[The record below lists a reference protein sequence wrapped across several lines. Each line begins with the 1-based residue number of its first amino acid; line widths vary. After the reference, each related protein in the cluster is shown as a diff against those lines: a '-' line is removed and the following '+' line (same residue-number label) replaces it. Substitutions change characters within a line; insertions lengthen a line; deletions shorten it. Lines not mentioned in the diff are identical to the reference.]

1 MSHMPLKILCQ
12 VSREMKSLH
21 KKVSM
26 LFNFLKN
33 AIKACHASHVIENGL
48 ATSSLSNSWSRVKV

>member
-26 LFNFLKN
+26 LLNK
-33 AIKACHASHVIENGL
+33 KMQ
-48 ATSSLSNSWSRVKV
+48 